1 MWQIIKMK
9 NILLA
14 FLLIAFNNVLKAQ
27 SINIG
32 AELSDDIITRYQP
45 TINTMTGKGWDHS
58 NSIILH
64 GIEKIYLKD
73 KDARYLEYIKKFV
86 DEFVDENGVITD
98 LKPELD
104 RIQPGVLCLFLYEE
118 TGELKYK
125 YAATQL
131 KNYVLN
137 SSLFKTTP
145 EGGFWHKNNDHYNG
159 VMTIDGAYMLSP
171 FLIKYGTL
179 FHDSLSIETA
189 INQTLLIA
197 SKTFNIETNLPY
209 HGWDSNKNKEW
220 ANPITGTSTEIWSR
234 SIGWFSMALIDIL
247 EYLPSSH
254 KDYAKILYLYQHL
267 SNGIKEHQHSNG
279 MWYQLL
285 MRNSM
290 VDNYPET
297 SGSGMIIYALKK
309 GISKGFLDEG
319 YIEIVDK
326 GWMALKTFV
335 KFSSDGSMIVNS
347 FCPGMG
353 IQKSAIDYLAVRP
366 VSSPSTEEKQQPHG
380 YCAVLMAAS
389 VMKTK

>member
-220 ANPITGTSTEIWSR
+220 AN
-234 SIGWFSMALIDIL
+234 
-247 EYLPSSH
+247 
-254 KDYAKILYLYQHL
+254 ILYLYQHL
-267 SNGIKEHQHSNG
+267 SKGIKEHQHSNG